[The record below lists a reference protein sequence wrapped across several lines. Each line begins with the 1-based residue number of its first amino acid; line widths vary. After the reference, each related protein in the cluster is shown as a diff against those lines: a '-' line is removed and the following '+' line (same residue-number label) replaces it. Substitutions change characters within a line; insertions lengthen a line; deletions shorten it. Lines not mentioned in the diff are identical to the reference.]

1 MNGNI
6 FPEPTGLRERALTL
20 VLSLR
25 LDVSL
30 QVRLCL
36 ADESGGQ
43 MVKGLGSEGGHVRV
57 GSLETSES
65 V

>member
-6 FPEPTGLRERALTL
+6 FPEPTVLRESVR
-20 VLSLR
+20 SLLCSIR

-36 ADESGGQ
+36 ADESEGQ
-43 MVKGLGSEGGHVRV
+43 MVKGRGSEGGHARV